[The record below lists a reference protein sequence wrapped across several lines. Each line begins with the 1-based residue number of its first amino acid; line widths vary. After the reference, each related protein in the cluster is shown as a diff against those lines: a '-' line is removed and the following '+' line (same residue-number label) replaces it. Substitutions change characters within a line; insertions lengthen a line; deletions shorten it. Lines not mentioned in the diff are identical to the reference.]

1 MNNNY
6 ENLPAVLNA
15 NQLAAALG
23 ISRAG
28 AYQLLNTATFPTLRI
43 GKRLLVPKDKL
54 IDWIE
59 RNTGGGHVGGYVISI
74 FIFLSASKSTLI
86 ITLYRFGLYKTIGL
100 TGTDCSM
107 FQTV

>member
-6 ENLPAVLNA
+6 ENLPTVLNA

-28 AYQLLNTATFPTLRI
+28 AYRLLNTGTFPTLRI

-59 RNTGGGHVGGYVISI
+59 QNTGGGNGN
-74 FIFLSASKSTLI
+74 
-86 ITLYRFGLYKTIGL
+86 
-100 TGTDCSM
+100 
-107 FQTV
+107 

>member
-1 MNNNY
+1 MSNNY

-28 AYQLLNTATFPTLRI
+28 AYQLLNTESFPTLRI

-59 RNTGGGHVGGYVISI
+59 QNSGGSHVG
-74 FIFLSASKSTLI
+74 
-86 ITLYRFGLYKTIGL
+86 
-100 TGTDCSM
+100 
-107 FQTV
+107 

>member
-28 AYQLLNTATFPTLRI
+28 AYQLLNTGTFPTLRI

-59 RNTGGGHVGGYVISI
+59 QNPNSI
-74 FIFLSASKSTLI
+74 CCTRWGAAVRACTHKQ
-86 ITLYRFGLYKTIGL
+86 YNRH
-100 TGTDCSM
+100 
-107 FQTV
+107 

>member
-15 NQLAAALG
+15 SQLAAALG

-28 AYQLLNTATFPTLRI
+28 AYQLLNTGTFPTLRI

-54 IDWIE
+54 RSRQDLCAKLFA
-59 RNTGGGHVGGYVISI
+59 GSG
-74 FIFLSASKSTLI
+74 
-86 ITLYRFGLYKTIGL
+86 
-100 TGTDCSM
+100 
-107 FQTV
+107 

>member
-28 AYQLLNTATFPTLRI
+28 AYQLLNTRTFPTLRI

-59 RNTGGGHVGGYVISI
+59 QNTGGVNG
-74 FIFLSASKSTLI
+74 
-86 ITLYRFGLYKTIGL
+86 
-100 TGTDCSM
+100 D
-107 FQTV
+107 

>member
-1 MNNNY
+1 MNSNY

-28 AYQLLNTATFPTLRI
+28 AYQLLNTGTFP
-43 GKRLLVPKDKL
+43 

-59 RNTGGGHVGGYVISI
+59 QNTGGGHGN
-74 FIFLSASKSTLI
+74 
-86 ITLYRFGLYKTIGL
+86 
-100 TGTDCSM
+100 
-107 FQTV
+107 

>member
-43 GKRLLVPKDKL
+43 GNRLRVPKDKL

-59 RNTGGGHVGGYVISI
+59 RNTGGGHVGG
-74 FIFLSASKSTLI
+74 
-86 ITLYRFGLYKTIGL
+86 
-100 TGTDCSM
+100 
-107 FQTV
+107 

>member
-28 AYQLLNTATFPTLRI
+28 AYQLLNTWTFPTLRI

-59 RNTGGGHVGGYVISI
+59 QNTGGGNGN
-74 FIFLSASKSTLI
+74 
-86 ITLYRFGLYKTIGL
+86 
-100 TGTDCSM
+100 
-107 FQTV
+107 